1 MGELALALDWAVR
14 ENWPQR
20 CEHGSPGPAPHLDK
34 VGKLAPETWAQES
47 WWDDQLSYHT
57 GLDPELSTGLSQHL
71 WTAGMHEGAG
81 PEEPKLLHDTGQQ
94 QDIREESQ
102 WGSGIDS
109 IAEARGLEPGQW
121 QVKLFRQRGI
131 YYMTHCDTQRGIYY
145 MTHCDTQRG
154 IHCMTHWHTKGN
166 SLYDILWHTKGYI
179 LYDTL
184 WHPAVSTA
192 RVYLSLFSFMKE
204 VARAKER
211 YGEMNKIGVH
221 GVKFTENQ

>member
-1 MGELALALDWAVR
+1 MGELSLALDWAVR

-20 CEHGSPGPAPHLDK
+20 CEHGSPGPAPHQDK

-57 GLDPELSTGLSQHL
+57 GLDPELSAGLSQHL

-154 IHCMTHWHTKGN
+154 IYYTTRC
-166 SLYDILWHTKGYI
+166 
-179 LYDTL
+179 DTL
-184 WHPAVSTA
+184 QFPQQDFI
-192 RVYLSLFSFMKE
+192 YLYFLSWRRLQGQRKDMVRWMRLGYMVWNSQRINK
-204 VARAKER
+204 KNL
-211 YGEMNKIGVH
+211 NKIA
-221 GVKFTENQ
+221 